1 MYHPSLALLLIMILL
16 AGTALCTLG
25 AEKPCADTQSNDIP
39 RGFIAKTMTIGAREI
54 KYVVYVPASYDPE
67 KPMPTI
73 IFLNGMGECGRDG
86 WRQCFHF
93 GNAIML
99 DAEKWPF
106 IVVFPQKQSKESFW
120 EDEEIVMMTAFE
132 KTKKEYNIDLTRLY
146 LTGLSQGGHGTW
158 AIAAKHPEMFA
169 AIAPV
174 CGWGD
179 EKIASKLTK
188 MPIWTFHGDAD
199 QAVDVERSKDMKK
212 WVEAAGGE
220 VKLTVYPGVGHNS
233 WDNAFR
239 NENLGDWFLQFRS
252 AAK

>member
-1 MYHPSLALLLIMILL
+1 MSHLTVAMLTTAALL
-16 AGTALCTLG
+16 AGTAISATAG
-25 AEKPCADTQSNDIP
+25 TAPKEIP
-39 RGFIAKTMTIGAREI
+39 RGFIAKTMTIAAREI
-54 KYVVYVPASYDPE
+54 RYVVYVPACYDPA
-67 KPMPTI
+67 KPIPTI

-106 IVVFPQKQSKESFW
+106 IVIFPQKQSKESFW

-132 KTKKEYNIDLTRLY
+132 QTKEEYNLDLTRLY

-158 AIAAKHPEMFA
+158 AIASRHPEMFA

-179 EKIASKLTK
+179 EKIAKKLAG
-188 MPIWTFHGDAD
+188 MPIRAFHGDAD
-199 QAVDVERSKDMKK
+199 QAVNVERSQEMKK
-212 WVEAAGGE
+212 WVEEAGGE

-239 NENLGDWFLQFRS
+239 NENLGEWFLQFR
-252 AAK
+252 KNK

>member
-1 MYHPSLALLLIMILL
+1 MYHLPLALLLIIVLL
-16 AGTALCTLG
+16 AGTSLCTLG
-25 AEKPCADTQSNDIP
+25 ADSPSTDSQSKDVIK
-39 RGFIAKTMTIGAREI
+39 GFIARTMTIGTREI
-54 KYVVYVPASYDPE
+54 RYVVYVPTAYDPA
-67 KPMPTI
+67 KPNPAI

-99 DAEKWPF
+99 DTEKWPF

-132 KTKKEYNIDLTRLY
+132 QTKNEYNLDLSRIY

-158 AIAAKHPEMFA
+158 AIAAKHPDMFA

-179 EKIASKLTK
+179 EKIAAKLAK
-188 MPIWTFHGDAD
+188 MPVWAFHGDAD
-199 QAVDVERSKDMKK
+199 QAVNVDRSRDMKK

-220 VKLTVYPGVGHNS
+220 VKLTIYPGVGHNS
-233 WDNAFR
+233 WDKAYR
-239 NENLGDWFLQFRS
+239 DENLGEWFLRFL
-252 AAK
+252 KGK